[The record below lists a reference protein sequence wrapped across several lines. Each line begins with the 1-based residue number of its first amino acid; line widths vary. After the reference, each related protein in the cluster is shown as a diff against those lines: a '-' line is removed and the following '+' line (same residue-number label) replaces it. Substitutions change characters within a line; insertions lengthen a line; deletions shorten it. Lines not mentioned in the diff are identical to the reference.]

1 VQVHRIATLP
11 IFAFVLIMFSGFAVD
26 VSGNDRPNIV
36 FLMSDDQC
44 TFSMGCYGNRDVQ
57 TPNMDQLARDGMV
70 FDNHYATTAIC
81 MASRANV
88 MTGMLEYKTG
98 CNFEHGS
105 LLNQHWTKSYPFL
118 LKQAGYRTGFAGKFG
133 FLVSDRPNQKGAL
146 PQGDFDRWG
155 GGPGQT
161 YYQTKRN
168 SAVASYAPQYPH
180 STLAYGAF
188 GSDFIGESAKQDQP
202 FCLSISFKAPHKPA
216 TPDRRFDSIY
226 RGKSFSKPANFGRDY
241 GEHFSLQSRQ
251 GRQYE
256 RFHSWGYA
264 DDYDA
269 VMAVYHQQVY
279 GVDVALGM
287 IRDAIENAGVAENT
301 VVIFT
306 SDNGFMCGSHGYGSK
321 VLPYEESSR
330 VPMIIFDPRHPCGG
344 KGYRCESLTGNIDIA
359 PTILELAGIACP
371 DGVDG
376 ESMLSLLD
384 DPSSSVH
391 HALPLINVWGT
402 EAVHSL
408 AVVTRDWKY
417 IHWPYDKQTFQPV
430 EELYNTKIDPL
441 ERTNLAQVKASNN
454 DLSRMRQHYDI
465 AVEHWKRLAV
475 PYHEYHDFGTV
486 FTRR

>member
-1 VQVHRIATLP
+1 
-11 IFAFVLIMFSGFAVD
+11 MFSGFAVD
-26 VSGNDRPNIV
+26 ASGNDRPNVV

-44 TFSMGCYGNRDVQ
+44 TFSIGCYGNRDVQ

-81 MASRANV
+81 MASRVSV

-105 LLNQHWTKSYPFL
+105 LLKQHWNKSYPFL

-133 FLVSDRPNQKGAL
+133 FLVSERPNQKGAL
-146 PQGDFDRWG
+146 PQRDFDRWG

-161 YYQTKRN
+161 YYQTQRN
-168 SAVASYAPQYPH
+168 SAVASYAQQYPH

-226 RGKSFSKPANFGRDY
+226 RGKLFVKPGNFGRDY

-269 VMAVYHQQVY
+269 VMAVYHRQVY

-287 IRDAIENAGVAENT
+287 IRDAIEKAGVADNT

-359 PTILELAGIACP
+359 PTILELAEIACP

-391 HALPLINVWGT
+391 NALPLINVWGT

-417 IHWPYDKQTFQPV
+417 VYWPYDKQTFQRE

-441 ERTNLAQVKASNN
+441 ERTSLAQVKASEN
-454 DLSRMRQHYDI
+454 DLLRMRQHYDV
-465 AVEHWKRLAV
+465 AVEHWKRSAV
-475 PYHEYHDFGTV
+475 PYHEYRDFGTV